1 MMNEGSDEAF
11 DEYDEDNEA
20 ADETFEASD
29 EADEAADEAD
39 EASDESYEAS
49 DEADEAS
56 DEGSDEGVDEA
67 IDPRSSRIRAY
78 QDQARRNVFQ
88 SGLNRVA
95 ATEARRAAE
104 TRQALTDRLRNIRL
118 GGATRSQTASP
129 LQGGLVR
136 GTLANGRS
144 VMIKFTPALAPVS
157 QVNQLRA
164 TFNKNDKQQA
174 AALATQRKALAS
186 LASAQAAAVSKL
198 TAQQVKSDKEL
209 GNRIAAGHN
218 RLDKRI
224 STEVAANKASLDKQ
238 NRRMMRHLR
247 RIRQRQL
254 LNSVLITSAM
264 PLYAAYGQRD
274 LFSRNNLI
282 LTGALGGFLVGDEV
296 IDAVSGK
303 SKSGVPSTIANAWSW
318 AAPVANFATS
328 YFLLKDRQN
337 ERFVTGIAPAT
348 ATTLSTTVPLVV
360 EPTIGK
366 DSKDDFVALPS
377 PPVVVT
383 VAEGGD
389 KDTVLSASV
398 SQGKITIKLIEGAAP
413 TKIAYM
419 VDTQGTL

>member
-39 EASDESYEAS
+39 EAADEGYEA
-49 DEADEAS
+49 ADEAS
-56 DEGSDEGVDEA
+56 DEAADEGVDEA
-67 IDPRSSRIRAY
+67 IDPISSRIRAY

-95 ATEARRAAE
+95 ATEARRASE
-104 TRQALTDRLRNIRL
+104 TRQELTDRLRNIRL
-118 GGATRSQTASP
+118 GSATRSQTASP

-157 QVNQLRA
+157 EVNRLRA

-174 AALATQRKALAS
+174 AALATQRKALAG

-224 STEVAANKASLDKQ
+224 STEVASNKTALDKQ

-247 RIRQRQL
+247 RLRQRQL
-254 LNSVLITSAM
+254 LNNVLITSAL

-303 SKSGVPSTIANAWSW
+303 SKSGIPSSIANAWSW

-328 YFLLKDRQN
+328 YYLLKDRQN
-337 ERFVTGIAPAT
+337 ERFVTGFSDAVT
-348 ATTLSTTVPLVV
+348 ATTTI
-360 EPTIGK
+360 EPKIAT
-366 DSKDDFVALPS
+366 DSKTDFAALS
-377 PPVVVT
+377 SVPVVVT
-383 VAEGGD
+383 AVSGGD
-389 KDTVLSASV
+389 ATTVLTATVTS
-398 SQGKITIKLIEGAAP
+398 GKIIVTVAGTLP